1 MRETVNDGNR
11 FAGMMVESLT
21 NQGVALLPNMPH
33 RSAGFAVLK
42 SPDIPSVLIE
52 MGYLSDIS
60 DARALADPRHQLQIA
75 NAITAGVQR
84 YFAWLQ
90 VSRS

>member
-1 MRETVNDGNR
+1 
-11 FAGMMVESLT
+11 MMVQSLE
-21 NQGVALLPNMPH
+21 NGGIGILPTTPH

-52 MGYLSDIS
+52 MGYLSDMA
-60 DARALADPRHQLQIA
+60 DARALADPRHQAQIA
-75 NAITAGVQR
+75 RAIVDGVDH
-84 YFAWLQ
+84 YFSWLQ